1 MEGNLAGRLKLYIDS
16 LGISVSQFADACGIP
31 RPSLSQLLTG
41 RNKKVSNMLVEQIHR
56 AFPDLSVLW
65 LMFGE
70 GPVRNSLMANDGDA
84 ELAKLS
90 EDLENVS
97 GTSGESKY
105 LKEIG
110 LKMASD
116 VHKGGDNKVFEC
128 DLKIAELQ
136 QQIAE
141 MRRNP
146 RKVTQI
152 TIYYEDSTFET
163 FVPGNK

>member
-1 MEGNLAGRLKLYIDS
+1 
-16 LGISVSQFADACGIP
+16 
-31 RPSLSQLLTG
+31 
-41 RNKKVSNMLVEQIHR
+41 MLVEQIHR

-70 GPVRNSLMANDGDA
+70 GPVRNSFMSNDANA
-84 ELAKLS
+84 EPQKSS
-90 EDLENVS
+90 EDLENVPGIS
-97 GTSGESKY
+97 GDTKY

-110 LKMASD
+110 LKSVSD
-116 VHKGGDNKVFEC
+116 VRNGGDNKVFES
-128 DLKIAELQ
+128 DLRMAELQ

-141 MRRNP
+141 MRKNP

-163 FVPGNK
+163 FIPGSK